1 MNITIKQFRAISLI
15 EGTSYLLLV
24 FIGMPLKYGFGIKEV
39 NQVLGMAHGVLTI
52 VFCMALGV
60 IWLQKKLSKQWC
72 LAFFVAS
79 LIPFGAFL
87 IEQKI
92 KKLI

>member
-72 LAFFVAS
+72 LAFFIAS
-79 LIPFGAFL
+79 LIPFGAFV
-87 IEQKI
+87 IEQRI